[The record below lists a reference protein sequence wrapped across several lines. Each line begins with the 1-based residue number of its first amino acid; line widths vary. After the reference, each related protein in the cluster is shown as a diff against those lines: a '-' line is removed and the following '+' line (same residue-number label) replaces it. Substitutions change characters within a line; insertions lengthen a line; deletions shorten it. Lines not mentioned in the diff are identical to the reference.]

1 MSYTLVNTL
10 NKVSSNQADVS
21 ALLSNEV
28 YTTLTPQTKGNHMCK
43 YLISPWPVM
52 LKILPTYRLEYIML
66 LKLPIILSSNSFYFN
81 QLFPV

>member
-21 ALLSNEV
+21 TLQSNEV
-28 YTTLTPQTKGNHMCK
+28 YTTLTPQTKGSHRCK

-52 LKILPTYRLEYIML
+52 LKILPIML
-66 LKLPIILSSNSFYFN
+66 LSIAQKVTHNAR
-81 QLFPV
+81 